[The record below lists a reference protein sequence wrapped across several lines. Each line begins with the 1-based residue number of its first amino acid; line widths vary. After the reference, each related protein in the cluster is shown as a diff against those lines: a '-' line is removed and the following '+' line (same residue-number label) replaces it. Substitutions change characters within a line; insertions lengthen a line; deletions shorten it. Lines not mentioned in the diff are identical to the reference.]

1 MSGIPD
7 RRRPPRRGNIVLG
20 MLLLARGKAAGL
32 DQFGY
37 TVPAF
42 LASLAPLIAVPVVGY
57 LLLAVQ
63 GGEPARAGGE
73 LGALAELLGTICA
86 LLAPAVLSFELAQ
99 LWRRQALWLRYA
111 TALNWSQWVI
121 PLLASVLL
129 LVGYPVLAAAL
140 PDRLALGLVG
150 IAIGGYALWLHWF
163 IARHGLSLSPRRAVV
178 LVVVVNVVTGVLVL
192 GPRLLTLGAGH
203 AG

>member
-7 RRRPPRRGNIVLG
+7 RRQPPRGGNIVLG
-20 MLLLARGKAAGL
+20 MLLLARGKAEGL

-37 TVPAF
+37 TVQAF
-42 LASLAPLIAVPVVGY
+42 LSSLAPLIAVPVVGY
-57 LLLAVQ
+57 LLLAVR

-73 LGALAELLGTICA
+73 LAALAELLGTICA
-86 LLAPAVLSFELAQ
+86 LLAPAVLSFELAK
-99 LWRRQALWLRYA
+99 LWQRQVLWLRYA

-129 LVGYPVLAAAL
+129 LVGYPLLASAL
-140 PDRLALGLVG
+140 PNQLALGLVG

-163 IARHGLSLSPRRAVV
+163 IARHGLSLSRLRAVV
-178 LVVVVNVVTGVLVL
+178 LVVAVNIVTGVLVL
-192 GPRLLTLGAGH
+192 GPRLLALGTGH
-203 AG
+203 TG

>member
-1 MSGIPD
+1 MSGTPD
-7 RRRPPRRGNIVLG
+7 RRRGPRRSNIVLG
-20 MLLLARGKAAGL
+20 MLLLARGKAEGL

-37 TVPAF
+37 TVQAF
-42 LASLAPLIAVPVVGY
+42 LSSLAPLIAVPVVGY
-57 LLLAVQ
+57 LLLAVR
-63 GGEPARAGGE
+63 GGEPARAGGQ

-86 LLAPAVLSFELAQ
+86 LLAPAVLSFEMAK

-129 LVGYPVLAAAL
+129 LVGYPVLATAL
-140 PDRLALGLVG
+140 SDRIALGLVG

-163 IARHGLSLSPRRAVV
+163 IARNGLSLSRLRAVA

-192 GPRLLTLGAGH
+192 GPRLLALGAGH
-203 AG
+203 PG